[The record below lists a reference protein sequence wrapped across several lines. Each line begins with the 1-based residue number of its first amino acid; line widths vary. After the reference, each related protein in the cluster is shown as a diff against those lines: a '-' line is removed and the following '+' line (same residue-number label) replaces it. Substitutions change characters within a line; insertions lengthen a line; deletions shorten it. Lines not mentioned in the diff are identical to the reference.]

1 MIALDEV
8 WFTCQRKIECQD
20 GVDISIVAPP
30 VQEGIAAGM
39 LGAAVLYLLDH
50 KSHTKEELLALG
62 IQCGFDLGVSM
73 SNTKTQIDAALR
85 AALA

>member
-1 MIALDEV
+1 MIALSEV

-30 VQEGIAAGM
+30 GQEGIAAGM
-39 LGAAVLYLLDH
+39 LGAAILYLLDN
-50 KSHTKEELLALG
+50 KSHRKAELLALG
-62 IQCGFDLGVSM
+62 VQCGFDLGVTM
-73 SNTKTQIDAALR
+73 SNTKEEIETALR